1 MKNVLFIAYYFPPM
15 GGSGVQR
22 PLKFVKYLRKS
33 GWNPIVLCPE
43 PGAYHTFDD
52 SLADELEQL
61 DIEVHRVK
69 GNTPFHK
76 TGAQKKVSLPNWLTQ
91 ILRKVSVF
99 FWLPDN
105 KKGWIEPAQKLALEL
120 IEKKNIEIIFSTAA
134 PYSNLMLAGNL
145 KKNTGLPVVMDLRDE
160 WLESHLIK
168 YPTSWHKQK
177 MKKIEAET
185 LSQANVLTVI
195 NEPYKESIGSR
206 YPALDIRVINQ
217 GYDPE
222 DFAIESNEQQ
232 KSGKLTL
239 FYSGL
244 FYGDRKPDLFLE
256 SIYELL
262 LEKPDYKSKLELHFQ
277 GGLDA
282 QTLLLIEKYKLQ
294 EVIKDYGY
302 VNHKVA
308 VKNIMKADV
317 LWLMVGHMNHSD
329 KVTVG
334 KMFEYFGT
342 KKPILALVPE
352 GGTRT
357 LLGEYG
363 AFYTANPGS
372 KNEIKSEL
380 QKIFRDFENKTFPIA
395 NYKFVVQYDRSRIA
409 AELAKLFSEVIETNQ
424 AKPMES

>member
-1 MKNVLFIAYYFPPM
+1 
-15 GGSGVQR
+15 
-22 PLKFVKYLRKS
+22 
-33 GWNPIVLCPE
+33 
-43 PGAYHTFDD
+43 
-52 SLADELEQL
+52 
-61 DIEVHRVK
+61 
-69 GNTPFHK
+69 
-76 TGAQKKVSLPNWLTQ
+76 
-91 ILRKVSVF
+91 
-99 FWLPDN
+99 
-105 KKGWIEPAQKLALEL
+105 
-120 IEKKNIEIIFSTAA
+120 
-134 PYSNLMLAGNL
+134 MLAGNL